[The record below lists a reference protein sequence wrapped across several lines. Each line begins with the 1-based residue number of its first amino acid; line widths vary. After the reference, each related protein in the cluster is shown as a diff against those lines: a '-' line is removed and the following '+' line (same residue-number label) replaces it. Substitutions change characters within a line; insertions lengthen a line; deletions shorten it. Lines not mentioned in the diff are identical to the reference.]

1 MITTSP
7 DESKI
12 PTELRNLVDEIRE
25 EIAELRCEVQ
35 SLRKELTG
43 APSLLDRQEA
53 AEKLGVSVRMLDTL
67 EAADEIQAIRPQ
79 GEGGRVLYPPQSLE
93 LYIERQIARGEGS
106 R

>member
-1 MITTSP
+1 MIGTSP

-12 PTELRNLVDEIRE
+12 PTELRDLVSGIRE

-35 SLRKELTG
+35 SLREELTG
-43 APSLLDRQEA
+43 APSLLNRNEA
-53 AEKLGVSVRMLDTL
+53 ADKLGVSVRMLDTL

-93 LYIERQIARGEGS
+93 LYIERQIARGEGH